1 MSRHPVSTTDD
12 TKAAEEPG
20 TTHDDPRAFGS
31 FLALDIVRGARLFRG
46 LRIAG
51 GRYRMAT
58 DGCALYLQMIC
69 PSGTNPPAS
78 GFAHA
83 DDGSKIRCA

>member
-1 MSRHPVSTTDD
+1 MSGLPLKADVGGVSGFDVQCEKR
-12 TKAAEEPG
+12 TKRPHRTEV
-20 TTHDDPRAFGS
+20 RI
-31 FLALDIVRGARLFRG
+31 IVRGARLFRG
-46 LRIAG
+46 DRVAG

-78 GFAHA
+78 GYVHA